1 MKEDYL
7 DSILVTGANGFI
19 GSSLILELLA
29 RRFKV
34 STLSLNDTHIKN
46 SKVKNY
52 SYDDLRVSNNKK
64 QPSPLKN
71 IDVVIHLAGRAHIVH
86 EKSNDGESEFKKS
99 NVDLTINL
107 AQQAF
112 QQSVKR
118 FIFISSAKVNG
129 EFTTGD
135 QKFFAN
141 DPPNPFD
148 FYAKSKFEAE
158 KALIKISKM
167 KKMDIV
173 IIRPPLVYGP
183 GVKANFLTLVS
194 WVNKG
199 LPLPFGSIQNK
210 RSLVYIENLIDLII
224 KSINHPA
231 AKNQIFLVSDDQDI
245 SIKDLSKKISSALGS
260 SGIIFPMPAQILS
273 IIFGLVGKKELAN
286 RLIDSFRVD
295 MTKTKQLLNWAP
307 PFTLDQGIM
316 KTIKSYLSRT

>member
-1 MKEDYL
+1 MKEGYL
-7 DSILVTGANGFI
+7 DSTLVTGANGFI
-19 GSSLILELLA
+19 GSSLISELLA

-34 STLSLNDTHIKN
+34 TTLSLNDINNKN
-46 SKVKNY
+46 FKVKNY
-52 SYDDLRVSNNKK
+52 RYVDLNGSNNK

-71 IDVVIHLAGRAHIVH
+71 IDVIIHLAGRAHIVY
-86 EKSNDGESEFKKS
+86 EKSYNGEAEFKTS
-99 NVDLTINL
+99 NVDLTVNL
-107 AQQAF
+107 ARQAL
-112 QQSVKR
+112 QAGVKR

-129 EFTTGD
+129 EFTIGD

-141 DPPNPFD
+141 DVPKPFD
-148 FYAKSKFEAE
+148 LYAKSKSEAE

-183 GVKANFLTLVS
+183 GVKANFLTLIN

-199 LPLPFGSIQNK
+199 FPLPFGSIQNK

-231 AKNQIFLVSDDQDI
+231 ARNQIFLVSDDEDI
-245 SIKDLSKKISSALGS
+245 SIKYLSKKILSALGS
-260 SGIIFPMPAQILS
+260 SGIIFPIPARILRVM
-273 IIFGLVGKKELAN
+273 FGLVGKKELSN

-295 MTKTKQLLNWAP
+295 MSKTKKLLNWAP

-316 KTIKSYLSRT
+316 KTIKSYLTRT